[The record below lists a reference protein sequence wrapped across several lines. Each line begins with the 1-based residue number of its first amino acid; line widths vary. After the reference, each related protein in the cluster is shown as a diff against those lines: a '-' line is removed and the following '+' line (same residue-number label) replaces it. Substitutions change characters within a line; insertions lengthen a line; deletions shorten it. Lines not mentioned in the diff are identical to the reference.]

1 MENIEAMIEASCFS
15 YFSHQWLVFLVNF
28 HFTEAKRIL
37 QYGRRKLGIKYA
49 KESDSKLI
57 GFTDGDWEGST
68 DDDGIKS
75 DLKKRWTAA
84 LSWTEAGH
92 VATN

>member
-1 MENIEAMIEASCFS
+1 MVGVVTRLIAI
-15 YFSHQWLVFLVNF
+15 FLVNF

-84 LSWTEAGH
+84 LSWTEAGD

>member
-1 MENIEAMIEASCFS
+1 MVGVVTRLIAI
-15 YFSHQWLVFLVNF
+15 FLVNF

-57 GFTDGDWEGST
+57 GFTDGD
-68 DDDGIKS
+68 
-75 DLKKRWTAA
+75 
-84 LSWTEAGH
+84 
-92 VATN
+92 